1 MYVCIYVSLS
11 HSFAVSLR
19 GQYLLYSVFVV
30 HFDRFDVLCIALP
43 FCMVYAAQRGFCFFE
58 RERER
63 EREREIHRVLR
74 ICKTVS
80 SQKTAMPVTKPTA
93 MHLYYTHLYVRCMGP
108 TWV

>member
-19 GQYLLYSVFVV
+19 GQYLLHSVFVV

-43 FCMVYAAQRGFCFFE
+43 FCMVYAAQRGFCCL

-63 EREREIHRVLR
+63 ERERQTDRQRQRETEREREAGL
-74 ICKTVS
+74 T
-80 SQKTAMPVTKPTA
+80 
-93 MHLYYTHLYVRCMGP
+93 
-108 TWV
+108 